1 MFLCIHLN
9 SIKERQKH
17 IRIDNQRKFETLI
30 SLIKQQFKLQRK
42 NKKIKKIKTKKKK
55 EYQTVFVILLIFEKA
70 YLKSYM
76 LHLHSK

>member
-30 SLIKQQFKLQRK
+30 SLITQQFKLQRK
-42 NKKIKKIKTKKKK
+42 NKKNKKKNEK
-55 EYQTVFVILLIFEKA
+55 EKGISNSFCHFVNL
-70 YLKSYM
+70 
-76 LHLHSK
+76 